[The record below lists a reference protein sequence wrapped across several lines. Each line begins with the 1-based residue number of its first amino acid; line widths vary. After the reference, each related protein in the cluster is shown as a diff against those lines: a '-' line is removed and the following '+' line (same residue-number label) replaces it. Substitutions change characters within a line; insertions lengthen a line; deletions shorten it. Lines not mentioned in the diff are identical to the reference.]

1 MKAGKEASEMNDCDI
16 VELYFERSEH
26 AIDET
31 AKKYGRY
38 LTKIA
43 YNILYDEL
51 DSEESVNDTYLAAW
65 NSIPPHKPSVLSA
78 FLSKLTRR
86 ISIDKLRMKGRK
98 KRGASEY
105 VLSLDELSDIV
116 SDSSPEKEID
126 TKQLAAC
133 ISDFLRTQPIETR
146 AAFVS
151 RYYYLDST
159 KEAAKMLGMSEGKL
173 KSLLHRTRRALRD
186 HLAKEGFIDE

>member
-1 MKAGKEASEMNDCDI
+1 MNDCDI
-16 VELYFERSEH
+16 VELYFERSES
-26 AIDET
+26 AIEET

-51 DSEESVNDTYLAAW
+51 DTQECVNDTYLAAW
-65 NSIPPHKPSVLSA
+65 NSIPPHKPSVLST

-86 ISIDKLRMKGRK
+86 ISIDKLRTKGRK

-105 VLSLDELSDIV
+105 TLSLDELSDVI
-116 SDSSPEKEID
+116 SESSPEKEID
-126 TKQLAAC
+126 QKQLSAC
-133 ISDFLRTQPIETR
+133 ISEFLRTLPAETR
-146 AAFVS
+146 VAFVS

-159 KEAAKMLGMSEGKL
+159 KSVAEMLGMSEGKL
-173 KSLLHRTRRALRD
+173 KSLLHRTRRALREY
-186 HLAKEGFIDE
+186 LQKEGFINE